1 MRSAILSHIE
11 ALAASDRQI
20 ETTYLDSHGVLLREG
35 DAADSVYVLVSGA
48 LVVTKNLNGSEV
60 RLAQIN
66 SPGAVVG
73 EMVAMGGGTRTA
85 TVRAKEPAVL
95 FRMPAARFTALLD
108 EAPDLAVSLAAAAV
122 RRAEEGELAELLAER
137 LGILDDETLV
147 SACSVVEWL
156 ALDPGEVLVE
166 QGAEADAVYFVVRG
180 RLNATRVDPATGQVE
195 VAGESA
201 KNDIVGELGV
211 VANTPRMSTVR
222 AVRHTVVAR
231 MPAAD
236 FVALVDKRPRL
247 MIDIARATLTRA
259 VEMRSQSSPTSV
271 IAVAAQKS
279 RRQAIVTA
287 IRAELSKQGLV
298 HVLSADRIDAMLGI
312 PGIAASALDD
322 IGDVRVARLI
332 HEHEME
338 ADHLI
343 LDLGDDPN
351 EWTRRAL
358 GLADRIL
365 LFTPPTPGR
374 AEMANA
380 ALLVADCPS
389 GVRRTMVVEHES
401 HQAPHGSRSLLEQL
415 SCDEAL
421 HVARGSSQDLA
432 RVVRVAAGKGNT
444 LVLGGGGARGFGHVG
459 AYRALTE
466 LGFDVDIVGGSS
478 IGGILSSLIA
488 DGHTPDGVVDLARR
502 HFSNLLDYTL
512 PVVSL
517 IKGERIAEAA
527 VATFGDREIEDL
539 RTTFFCVSTDLTA
552 ARPHVHRAGSIVTA
566 LRATSAIPGVMP
578 PVPLGD
584 ALLIDGGVLN
594 NLPMDVGRLLSPGGN
609 VVAIDVAP
617 PRGPGSHGDY
627 GLSVSGWKAFVAGK
641 GRNRSKYP
649 RITAVLMRSMITASM
664 RERDRQVVD
673 NLADFYINL
682 DMRGTSLLDFADPEQ
697 VVAKGYDAAMP
708 ALEGWLSADA
718 DNAPAAEGLS

>member
-1 MRSAILSHIE
+1 PEIGVTR
-11 ALAASDRQI
+11 
-20 ETTYLDSHGVLLREG
+20 LDSEGVLMREG
-35 DAADSVYVLVSGA
+35 DAADTVYVLVSGS
-48 LVVTKNLNGSEV
+48 LVVTKRLNGSQV
-60 RLAQIN
+60 RLAQIE

-85 TVRAKEPAVL
+85 TVLAREPAVL
-95 FRMPAARFTALLD
+95 FQIPSVRFHALLD
-108 EAPDLAVSLAAAAV
+108 ESPDLAASLASAAV
-122 RRAEEGELAELLAER
+122 RRAEEGELAELLADR
-137 LGILDDETLV
+137 LGILDDETLL
-147 SACSVVEWL
+147 SACSVVEWR
-156 ALDPGEVLVE
+156 ALEPGEVLLE
-166 QGAEADAVYFVVRG
+166 QGDESDAVYFVVRG
-180 RLNATRVDPATGQVE
+180 RLNATVVDPATGQVE
-195 VAGESA
+195 PAGESA

-211 VANTPRMSTVR
+211 IANTPRRSTVR

-236 FVALVDKRPRL
+236 FVALVDQRPRL
-247 MIDIARATLTRA
+247 MIEIARATLARA
-259 VEMRSQSSPTSV
+259 VETRSQTSPTSV
-271 IAVAAQKS
+271 IAVAAPIS
-279 RRQAIVTA
+279 RRQSIVSAIHT
-287 IRAELSKQGLV
+287 ELSKQGLV
-298 HVLSADRIDAMLGI
+298 HVLSADRIDAMLGT
-312 PGIAASALDD
+312 PGISISALDD

-343 LDLGDDPN
+343 LDLGDEPN

-365 LFTPPTPGR
+365 LFTSPTPGR
-374 AEMANA
+374 GELDAA

-401 HQAPHGSRSLLEQL
+401 HHVPHGSRPLLEKL

-421 HVARGSSQDLA
+421 HVARGSSRDLA
-432 RVVRVAAGKGNT
+432 RVARVAAGKGNT

-459 AYRALTE
+459 AYRALIE

-478 IGGILSSLIA
+478 IGGILSSLIG
-488 DGHTPDGVVDLARR
+488 DGHSPGEVVDLARR
-502 HFSNLLDYTL
+502 HFSKLLDYTL

-527 VATFGDREIEDL
+527 VETFGDREIEDL

-552 ARPHVHRAGSIVTA
+552 ARPHVHRTGSIVIA

-578 PVPLGD
+578 PVPLDD

-594 NLPMDVGRLLSPGGN
+594 NLPMDVGRLLSPGGK

-617 PRGPGSHGDY
+617 PRGPGAHGDY
-627 GLSVSGWKAFVAGK
+627 GLSVSGWKAFLASK
-641 GRNRSKYP
+641 GRNRSQYP
-649 RITAVLMRSMITASM
+649 RISAVLMRSMITASM

-682 DMRGTSLLDFADPEQ
+682 DMRGTSLLDFADPDQ

-708 ALEGWLSADA
+708 SLEAWLT
-718 DNAPAAEGLS
+718 AEAGDVPTAGILP